1 MELREKINALE
12 KSANEAYL
20 NSISLNLVYSSNPSV
35 KTRTSEAKRY
45 ASLTKE
51 LRNAKFALSCQEI
64 EATLPDFKYMTLEE
78 ICIWASGTKNLI
90 HYCPCTKGDYETAIL
105 HEDGIY
111 YLAIIGYS
119 EDGWVSE
126 AQGARITHRVADIL
140 VSKGLNIV
148 EN

>member
-1 MELREKINALE
+1 MDLREKINALE

-20 NSISLNLVYSSNPSV
+20 NSMSLNLVYSSNPSV

-45 ASLTKE
+45 ASLIKE
-51 LRNAKFALSCQEI
+51 IRNAKFAQSCQEI
-64 EATLPDFKYMTLEE
+64 EATLPNFEKMDMKE
-78 ICIWASGTKNLI
+78 ICIWVSGTKNLI
-90 HYCPCTKGDYETAIL
+90 HYCPCTKGEYETAIL

-126 AQGARITHRVADIL
+126 AQGARITPHVADIL

>member
-1 MELREKINALE
+1 MELKEKITALE

-20 NSISLNLVYSSNPSV
+20 NSTNLNLVYSSNPSV
-35 KTRTSEAKRY
+35 KTRTSAR
-45 ASLTKE
+45 LVKE
-51 LRNAKFALSCQEI
+51 LKSAKFALACNEI
-64 EATLPDFKYMTLEE
+64 EATLPDFGKMTLEE
-78 ICIWASGTKNLI
+78 IRIWVGGTKNLI
-90 HYCPCTKGDYETAIL
+90 HYCPCTKGEYETAIL

-126 AQGARITHRVADIL
+126 AQGARITPRVVATL
-140 VSKGLNIV
+140 VSKGLSIV

>member
-1 MELREKINALE
+1 MELKEKITALE
-12 KSANEAYL
+12 KSVNEAYL
-20 NSISLNLVYSSNPSV
+20 NSISLSLVYSSNSSV

-45 ASLTKE
+45 ASLIKE
-51 LRNAKFALSCQEI
+51 LRNAKFALECQEI
-64 EATLPDFKYMTLEE
+64 EATLPNFKYMTLEE
-78 ICIWASGTKNLI
+78 IRIWVGGTKNLI
-90 HYCPCTKGDYETAIL
+90 HYCPCTKGEYETAIL

-126 AQGARITHRVADIL
+126 AQGARITPRVVATL
-140 VSKGLNIV
+140 VSKGLSIV